1 MACKFNARSA
11 LTPAILFWQYSNI
24 QKAWG
29 IFHPKAVFSST
40 AHFIP
45 RDINWLSLKYILG
58 IKKPS
63 LKHPWIIIY
72 HNSLI
77 CYTGPALAVYPPPFP
92 PLEPLGFVFIC
103 LFMSKIHLF
112 TCRESFIYLNT
123 WLSTHIRTTVG
134 YWYDNLYVSWFCK
147 QTLAVDVPIC
157 F

>member
-29 IFHPKAVFSST
+29 IFHPKAVFSSP

-45 RDINWLSLKYILG
+45 RDINWLSLTYILG

-72 HNSLI
+72 HNSFI
-77 CYTGPALAVYPPPFP
+77 CYTGPAFAVYPPPSP
-92 PLEPLGFVFIC
+92 PWSLWVLFFYVCLCLKFIF
-103 LFMSKIHLF
+103 LLVVSHSSILILDYQH
-112 TCRESFIYLNT
+112 IYEQLWDIDT
-123 WLSTHIRTTVG
+123 II
-134 YWYDNLYVSWFCK
+134 YM
-147 QTLAVDVPIC
+147 
-157 F
+157 